1 MRTILLLHRCWM
13 KCLINWR
20 WAWPTGQK
28 LETLFDDQK
37 RSVSARKLS
46 FFSTLWQ
53 MLPKDAI
60 SHSGTF
66 SICKAG
72 WNLKGYH
79 PIFLKM
85 MLSNKMWR
93 LKLILFVFLR
103 IEPGIVKYISRFS
116 HLYCMIITNAM
127 FLFLWRWCHIQQI
140 YLKSDSLKKIPS
152 LPFQSSLKKCTSYF
166 KLLMS

>member
-28 LETLFDDQK
+28 TGDAFWWSKKECF
-37 RSVSARKLS
+37 SFSARKLS

-60 SHSGTF
+60 SHSGKF
-66 SICKAG
+66 SICKGG
-72 WNLKGYH
+72 WNFKEYH

-85 MLSNKMWR
+85 KMMLSNRMLR
-93 LKLILFVFLR
+93 LKLILSFLFENGTQSEIHFKIWPPLWQWLSR
-103 IEPGIVKYISRFS
+103 MLCFYFFECGIIFSRF
-116 HLYCMIITNAM
+116 I
-127 FLFLWRWCHIQQI
+127 
-140 YLKSDSLKKIPS
+140 
-152 LPFQSSLKKCTSYF
+152 
-166 KLLMS
+166 